1 MLMKRNRNRK
11 VMLTLDEDLYFRI
24 RKQAE
29 QAHIPVATYIKVYLA
44 KLMEEVNYGE

>member
-1 MLMKRNRNRK
+1 
-11 VMLTLDEDLYFRI
+11 MLTLDEDLYYKI

-29 QAHIPVATYIKVYLA
+29 QNHLPIATYVKIHLV

>member
-1 MLMKRNRNRK
+1 MKRNRNRK

-29 QAHIPVATYIKVYLA
+29 QAHIPVATYVKIHLVR
-44 KLMEEVNYGE
+44 LMGGDDIDGE

>member
-1 MLMKRNRNRK
+1 MKRNRK

-29 QAHIPVATYIKVYLA
+29 QAHIPVATYIKIHLV
-44 KLMEEVNYGE
+44 KLIGGDDIDGE

>member
-1 MLMKRNRNRK
+1 MKRNRK

-29 QAHIPVATYIKVYLA
+29 LAHIPVATYVKIHLVR
-44 KLMEEVNYGE
+44 LMGGDGIDGE

>member
-1 MLMKRNRNRK
+1 MKMNRK
-11 VMLTLDEDLYFRI
+11 VMLTLDENLYYKI

-29 QAHIPVATYIKVYLA
+29 QAHIPVATYVKIHLV